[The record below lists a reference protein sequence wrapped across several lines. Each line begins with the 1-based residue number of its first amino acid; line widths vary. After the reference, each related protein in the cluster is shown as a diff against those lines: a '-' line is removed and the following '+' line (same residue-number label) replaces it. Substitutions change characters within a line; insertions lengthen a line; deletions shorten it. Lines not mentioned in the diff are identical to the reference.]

1 MRRLPTSTFRRDV
14 CPDFLL
20 LHVASCIV
28 QHKTFRRH
36 ARVILLHHILPCTK
50 HEHSLVLQPC
60 SELLL
65 STVWPA
71 AALKVSSLQRLL
83 RSPWSDRIRM
93 PSHGCLVK
101 MELTLSLFLVCCCN
115 AIMLSSACKHLHVVV
130 LFEKYDRGQASYS
143 LFSVRVLCFCRVGL
157 HH

>member
-1 MRRLPTSTFRRDV
+1 MTRVTLAIEVPRARCVDLTCWAVLVVGTRSTHSLSQPGR
-14 CPDFLL
+14 
-20 LHVASCIV
+20 SMY
-28 QHKTFRRH
+28 
-36 ARVILLHHILPCTK
+36 
-50 HEHSLVLQPC
+50 SLVLQPC

-83 RSPWSDRIRM
+83 RSPWPDRIRM

-101 MELTLSLFLVCCCN
+101 IELTLSLFLVCCCN
-115 AIMLSSACKHLHVVV
+115 AIMLSSAGKHLHVVA
-130 LFEKYDRGQASYS
+130 LFEKYDRGQASCS
-143 LFSVRVLCFCRVGL
+143 LFSVRVLCFCRVGF